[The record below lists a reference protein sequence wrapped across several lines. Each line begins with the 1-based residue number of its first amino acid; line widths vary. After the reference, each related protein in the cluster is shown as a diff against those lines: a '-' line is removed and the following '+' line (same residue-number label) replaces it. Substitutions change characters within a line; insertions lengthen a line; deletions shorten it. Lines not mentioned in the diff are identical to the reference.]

1 LTQKP
6 GRRQGSYI
14 ANSISANPWRID
26 TLPFSYPYRV
36 KIDTANWTDQTSLGD
51 AIVFTDINGNT
62 IIDSKAQAPNYQQN
76 FNTIRWVEGL
86 VGVTLDSGVLTVA
99 IGAGK

>member
-1 LTQKP
+1 M
-6 GRRQGSYI
+6 
-14 ANSISANPWRID
+14 
-26 TLPFSYPYRV
+26 
-36 KIDTANWTDQTSLGD
+36 
-51 AIVFTDINGNT
+51 FTDINGNT